1 MFGTKSIKFLSD
13 NVNILRFMYVK
24 IYIEVICV
32 KFIICDD
39 YNQVSKEAA
48 AIMAAQ
54 IKKNSKS
61 VLGLATGSTPVGM
74 YKELI
79 EMNKKGE
86 ISFKDIVTYN
96 LDEYYPISPDNNQS
110 YRYFMNEN
118 LFNHIDID
126 KNTTHVLNGL
136 ADDPEKECAD
146 FDKAVE
152 EAGFVDL
159 QVLGI
164 GRNGHIAFNEPDST
178 LYAGTHVTGLTQ
190 STIEANSRFFDSIDQ
205 VPTKALTMG
214 IGSILKAQQI
224 IILISGKDKKDAL
237 DKLRDEFIDPQCPA
251 TMLKAHRNV
260 TVICDKEAWN
270 D

>member
-1 MFGTKSIKFLSD
+1 M
-13 NVNILRFMYVK
+13 
-24 IYIEVICV
+24 
-32 KFIICDD
+32 KFIVCDN
-39 YNQVSKEAA
+39 YNEMSKEAA
-48 AIMAAQ
+48 AIAAAQ
-54 IKKNSKS
+54 IKEKPNT

-86 ISFKDIVTYN
+86 ISFKDVVTYN
-96 LDEYYPISPDNNQS
+96 LDEYYPISPENNQS

-126 KNTTHVLNGL
+126 MDNTHVLNGL
-136 ADDPEKECAD
+136 ADDPEKECES
-146 FDKAVE
+146 FDKAIE

-164 GRNGHIAFNEPDST
+164 GRNGHIAFNEPDSI

-190 STIEANSRFFDSIDQ
+190 NTIEANSRFFDSVDQ

-214 IGSILKAQQI
+214 IGSILKAEKI
-224 IILISGKDKKDAL
+224 IILISGKDKKEAL
-237 DKLRDEFIDPQCPA
+237 KKLKGEFIDPQCPA
-251 TMLKAHRNV
+251 TMLMAHRNV